1 MASIFQENVLAT
13 KCSWAT
19 WCFLHGVDTDNRWY
33 TQFISCEICNKRYKT
48 RSSLRQHINMH
59 NAEHI
64 CRICSSLFKAEYLK
78 HKSRSH
84 SVPYLCSTC
93 GKSFTRHS
101 SLTEHNKQHSDKKE
115 TCPFEKCGK
124 TCIRKQ
130 LLADHINSHTG
141 VKPYSCDK
149 CKKTFV
155 SQSSYSVTSQ
165 VKLYEKN

>member
-33 TQFISCEICNKRYKT
+33 NQFISCEICNKRYKT
-48 RSSLRQHINMH
+48 RSSLRRHINMH

-64 CRICSSLFKAEYLK
+64 CRICSSLFKTEYLK
-78 HKSRSH
+78 HKSRTH

-101 SLTEHNKQHSDKKE
+101 SLIEHNKQHSDKKE
-115 TCPFEKCGK
+115 TCSFEKCGEMLLLSFLVIVVSITFAYLFFFVVVWMK
-124 TCIRKQ
+124 VKQ
-130 LLADHINSHTG
+130 G
-141 VKPYSCDK
+141 
-149 CKKTFV
+149 
-155 SQSSYSVTSQ
+155 
-165 VKLYEKN
+165 